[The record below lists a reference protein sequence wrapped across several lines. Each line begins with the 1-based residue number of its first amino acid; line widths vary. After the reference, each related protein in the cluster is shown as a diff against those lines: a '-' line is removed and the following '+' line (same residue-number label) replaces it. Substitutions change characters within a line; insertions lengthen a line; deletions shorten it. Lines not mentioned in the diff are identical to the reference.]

1 MKPIDVN
8 RLKDKRFIRNVPNY
22 LTGFRV
28 LLIPVIMIILPFQTR
43 WTALISVILFAIG
56 SITDGLDGYI
66 ARKYNAVTKIGKLL
80 DPIADKMYVS
90 AALVMLVS
98 IERINPWAVVILLTR
113 EFAISGLRV
122 IAIEDDIK
130 IPVGNWGKWK
140 SALQMLGIGGL
151 MIWHTYYD
159 FPFRLVGNILIYLA
173 VFFSITSAIQYFRK
187 YFSIA
192 PT

>member
-43 WTALISVILFAIG
+43 WTDLISVILFAIG

-80 DPIADKMYVS
+80 DPIAEVPD
-90 AALVMLVS
+90 
-98 IERINPWAVVILLTR
+98 
-113 EFAISGLRV
+113 
-122 IAIEDDIK
+122 
-130 IPVGNWGKWK
+130 
-140 SALQMLGIGGL
+140 
-151 MIWHTYYD
+151 
-159 FPFRLVGNILIYLA
+159 
-173 VFFSITSAIQYFRK
+173 
-187 YFSIA
+187 
-192 PT
+192 